1 MILETMEDGKDV
13 VLYLRDL
20 TGSGDLI
27 YSTKVLPMPSPCSFF
42 YLHFLF
48 QGRTPPSIQWSY
60 PEAESP
66 HNASPSIASTFTL
79 PPHPAPSIPSLHLHD
94 HPHPP
99 ASHHSLPS
107 QMPPQAHRPLGSPCP
122 QATSLQSTSPP
133 GLLTHN
139 SHISLV
145 LIAPAEPRACHDVV
159 SLPLEPG
166 LLALFTPPCSPHAH
180 LHSESC

>member
-99 ASHHSLPS
+99 ACHHSLPS
-107 QMPPQAHRPLGSPCP
+107 QMLPQA
-122 QATSLQSTSPP
+122 P
-133 GLLTHN
+133 G
-139 SHISLV
+139 
-145 LIAPAEPRACHDVV
+145 V
-159 SLPLEPG
+159 SLPSGYL
-166 LLALFTPPCSPHAH
+166 TPIHLPTRATHTQFSHIPCPHCPNGTMS
-180 LHSESC
+180 LS